1 MVDSLRVV
9 GIVAGVLMAWLLPV
23 LVASAKGHRVSS
35 AIGALAPPSLMLL
48 AAALS
53 FGLDVDL
60 LILLA
65 FAAAASYLIGVV
77 GALLPAEPG
86 SEWAV
91 KPAVK
96 KSLARGV
103 GVALAVALGVPAL
116 AGVILVID
124 RLTTTRPEPLPL
136 ASPTLNSCTIQETPV
151 GQRVKVQGK
160 YGHYDHEPVIN
171 ISVSEEGDPNDP
183 WDGCQLFVELWSS
196 IEAQGLPPRGAT
208 IVVEGLLV
216 EREWRVVE
224 DAIHVATAPT
234 P

>member
-1 MVDSLRVV
+1 MVDSVRVV

-23 LVASAKGHRVSS
+23 LVGSAKGHRVNS
-35 AIGALAPPSLMLL
+35 AIGALAPPSLLFL

-53 FGLDVDL
+53 FGPDLDL
-60 LILLA
+60 PILLA
-65 FAAAASYLIGVV
+65 IGAAGAYLVGVV
-77 GALLPAEPG
+77 GALLPAKPG

-91 KPAVK
+91 KPTVR

-103 GVALAVALGVPAL
+103 GVVLAVALGVA
-116 AGVILVID
+116 AFVGVILIID

-136 ASPTLNSCTIQETPV
+136 ASPTLTSCTIQETPV
-151 GQRVKVQGK
+151 GQRVRVEGE
-160 YGHYDHEPVIN
+160 YGHYDHDPVIK
-171 ISVSEEGDPNDP
+171 ISVSDEGDPNDS

-196 IEAQGLPPRGAT
+196 VEAEGLPPRGAR

-216 EREWRVVE
+216 EREWRVLE

-234 P
+234 S